1 MTPLD
6 SKTMKAAVLYDWNDL
21 RYVDFPI
28 PRYESDEVLCR
39 VRGCGICGT
48 DVHIMNGKFK
58 GVFPPRFPFIMG
70 HEWYGDVVAMGNK
83 VQGVSIGT
91 RVIGEVQKGCGVCA
105 RCLEGRYHLCM
116 NAPDP
121 NKGYRLY
128 GHNFYGAY
136 AEYISVNATNLHP
149 MPDNIGLEEGV
160 SAQNV
165 AIGIQTVRR
174 GSIDVGDDVVVI
186 GLGLYGLLVLLL
198 AKISGAAR
206 VIAIGRGYRLQM
218 AGELGADVLVDR
230 TTEKVTERVKDLTD
244 GVGGDVVF
252 ECAGAPEAVQQ
263 ALDCVRRGGRVV
275 VGGLSGKKV
284 PELDT
289 DRMCLDELEV
299 VGSRGGPNALPEA
312 IKLMAS
318 GRINV
323 KPLVT
328 HQLPLSEVD
337 KGMHIFTNR
346 LENVIRVALI
356 P

>member
-1 MTPLD
+1 M
-6 SKTMKAAVLYDWNDL
+6 SGKMKAAVLYGWNDL
-21 RYVDFPI
+21 RYGDFDI
-28 PRYESDEVLCR
+28 PEVGPDEVLCR

-48 DVHIMNGKFK
+48 DPHIMKGDFK
-58 GVFPPRFPFIMG
+58 GVFPPQFPFIMG
-70 HEWYGDVVAMGNK
+70 HEWYGEVATAGSK
-83 VQGVSIGT
+83 VREVTIGQ
-91 RVIGEVQKGCGVCA
+91 RVIGEVQKGCGSCA

-116 NAPDP
+116 NALDP
-121 NKGYRLY
+121 GKGYRLY
-128 GHNFYGAY
+128 GHNFQGAY
-136 AEYISVNATNLHP
+136 AEYIAVNATNLHP
-149 MPDNIGLEEGV
+149 MPDHIGMEEGV

-165 AIGIQTVRR
+165 AIGIHTVRR
-174 GSIDVGDDVVVI
+174 GSVDLGDEVVVI
-186 GLGLYGLLVLLL
+186 GLGLYGLIVVQL
-198 AKISGAAR
+198 AKIAGAAR
-206 VIAIGRGYRLQM
+206 VIVVGRGYRLETAKKM
-218 AGELGADVLVDR
+218 GADELVDR
-230 TTEKVTERVKDLTD
+230 TAGNVVDRVKELTK
-244 GVGGDVVF
+244 GGADVAF
-252 ECAGAPEAVQQ
+252 ECAGAPEAVQL